1 MMKVFGKEILSETSL
16 QYGKKFA
23 TLELLKNIT
32 ILHTRLQFTRYA
44 NRFLLNYPAFLL
56 GNIPKLTGS
65 LISINIT
72 QESVNKTADKKL
84 WDKEIQREMAEH
96 RERHFANRE
105 VEIKK
110 YEQDLQIWKD
120 VNRKYIGACYCLRIL
135 FNLQA
140 KII

>member
-1 MMKVFGKEILSETSL
+1 M
-16 QYGKKFA
+16 
-23 TLELLKNIT
+23 
-32 ILHTRLQFTRYA
+32 
-44 NRFLLNYPAFLL
+44 

-72 QESVNKTADKKL
+72 QDSVNKTADKKL

-96 RERHFANRE
+96 RERHFDNRE

-120 VNRKYIGACYCLRIL
+120 VNRKYIGACYYLPII
-135 FNLQA
+135 FNLKA
-140 KII
+140 KIL

>member
-1 MMKVFGKEILSETSL
+1 M
-16 QYGKKFA
+16 
-23 TLELLKNIT
+23 
-32 ILHTRLQFTRYA
+32 
-44 NRFLLNYPAFLL
+44 
-56 GNIPKLTGS
+56 
-65 LISINIT
+65 
-72 QESVNKTADKKL
+72 NKTADKKL

-120 VNRKYIGACYCLRIL
+120 VNRKYIGACYCLPIL

-140 KII
+140 KIFKIFYICNISNMVTDNSIWVLFQCEASDV

>member
-1 MMKVFGKEILSETSL
+1 MI
-16 QYGKKFA
+16 
-23 TLELLKNIT
+23 
-32 ILHTRLQFTRYA
+32 
-44 NRFLLNYPAFLL
+44 
-56 GNIPKLTGS
+56 
-65 LISINIT
+65 

-120 VNRKYIGACYCLRIL
+120 VNRKYILSYN
-135 FNLQA
+135 FNVFFT
-140 KII
+140 IISQKLTDNSL

>member
-1 MMKVFGKEILSETSL
+1 M
-16 QYGKKFA
+16 
-23 TLELLKNIT
+23 
-32 ILHTRLQFTRYA
+32 
-44 NRFLLNYPAFLL
+44 

-140 KII
+140 EIL

>member
-1 MMKVFGKEILSETSL
+1 MI
-16 QYGKKFA
+16 
-23 TLELLKNIT
+23 
-32 ILHTRLQFTRYA
+32 
-44 NRFLLNYPAFLL
+44 
-56 GNIPKLTGS
+56 
-65 LISINIT
+65 

-120 VNRKYIGACYCLRIL
+120 VNRKYIRLYHAFFTIFKLKYLNCFIYAIL
-135 FNLQA
+135 LP
-140 KII
+140 KKSVSC